1 MKNINK
7 ILGVI
12 IIIVN
17 LYFIPVTL
25 INVKESGG
33 PMGFGLLFLPITLLI
48 NLLLIP
54 AYFSFKTK
62 YKNSKFLLII
72 NSIGIIFSF
81 ILLWLFLSTPVLD

>member
-17 LYFIPVTL
+17 LYFIPVTF

-33 PMGFGLLFLPITLLI
+33 TMGFGLLFLPITLLI

-81 ILLWLFLSTPVLD
+81 ILLWLFLSTPVLG

>member
-33 PMGFGLLFLPITLLI
+33 QWVLVYSFYQLP
-48 NLLLIP
+48 
-54 AYFSFKTK
+54 Y
-62 YKNSKFLLII
+62 
-72 NSIGIIFSF
+72 
-81 ILLWLFLSTPVLD
+81 